1 MRPVDVVFLLD
12 SSSSEGRTNFHK
24 LLTFVQTFVQ
34 KFSIGPSDMQVSVV
48 TFSTTV
54 VENFNLKASTSKA
67 AVLRAIDQI
76 QYLSRTPDIGNAIR
90 FVYQHSF
97 SSSSGDRFDA
107 PNVMILITDGHSI
120 SRSPSSTLQAA
131 GLAHQAG
138 IHSFVIGVGGR
149 VLGLELRGIASDPQY
164 VFQTST
170 FDELSRLQ
178 TTLSTTTCEG
188 IYLVY
193 SKHTFSLHM

>member
-54 VENFNLKASTSKA
+54 VENFNLKASTSKG
-67 AVLRAIDQI
+67 AVLRAIDHI
-76 QYLSRTPDIGNAIR
+76 QYLSRGTDIGNAIR
-90 FVYQHSF
+90 FVYEHSF
-97 SSSSGDRFDA
+97 SSSKGDRFDA
-107 PNVMILITDGHSI
+107 PNVMILITDGHS
-120 SRSPSSTLQAA
+120 RFHSSTLQAA
-131 GLAHQAG
+131 GLGHQAG
-138 IHSFVIGVGGR
+138 IHSFAIGIGDR
-149 VLGLELRGIASDPQY
+149 VSVQELRSIASDPQY
-164 VFQTST
+164 VFQAST
-170 FDELSRLQ
+170 FDGLSRLQ

-188 IYLVY
+188 TYVVLY
-193 SKHTFSLHM
+193 PSRYTKHAFS

>member
-1 MRPVDVVFLLD
+1 
-12 SSSSEGRTNFHK
+12 
-24 LLTFVQTFVQ
+24 
-34 KFSIGPSDMQVSVV
+34 MQVSVV

-54 VENFNLKASTSKA
+54 VENFGLKASTSKG
-67 AVLRAIDQI
+67 AVLTAIDQI
-76 QYLSRTPDIGNAIR
+76 RYLSSRGTDIGNAIR
-90 FVYQHSF
+90 FVYEHSF
-97 SSSSGDRFDA
+97 SSSNGDRFDA
-107 PNVMILITDGHSI
+107 PNVMILITDGHSL

-188 IYLVY
+188 TYLIY